1 MDDSKRSRSA
11 KPKPKRS
18 WFKVF
23 VTIFLVVFIAGGAA
37 FAYVANKT
45 FQTAKQSEVELSR
58 GDKSD
63 KRAAAV
69 DLTKDH
75 FSVLLVGTDERP
87 GDTSSRADTMIVA
100 TFNKTNKQVSLLS
113 IPRDSLVM
121 IPSVGYEDKI
131 NHSYAFGGIDSTI
144 ETVEKLLDIPI
155 DYYGSINF
163 NGVVAIVDAVGGIEV
178 DVKLPIDTLNS
189 SDKKGGVKLEPG
201 LQRLNGEE
209 ALAYARMR
217 YEDPEGDI
225 GRTKRQQQVV
235 QAIIDQSTS
244 FGSITKL
251 NKLMDATGDNF
262 TTNMSLTEAFQLQ
275 PFVKS
280 LDTVNRIDLKG
291 TDAKINGAYYY
302 QLDPGS
308 LTDAK
313 TMLKEQLNLPDTA
326 DESTS
331 TPEVTDDST
340 TEIN

>member
-1 MDDSKRSRSA
+1 VDDSKRSRSA

-23 VTIFLVVFIAGGAA
+23 VTVFLVVFIAGGAA

-100 TFNKTNKQVSLLS
+100 TFNKTDKQVNLLS

-144 ETVEKLLDIPI
+144 ETVETLLDIPI
-155 DYYGSINF
+155 DYYGSI
-163 NGVVAIVDAVGGIEV
+163 
-178 DVKLPIDTLNS
+178 
-189 SDKKGGVKLEPG
+189 
-201 LQRLNGEE
+201 
-209 ALAYARMR
+209 
-217 YEDPEGDI
+217 
-225 GRTKRQQQVV
+225 
-235 QAIIDQSTS
+235 
-244 FGSITKL
+244 
-251 NKLMDATGDNF
+251 
-262 TTNMSLTEAFQLQ
+262 
-275 PFVKS
+275 
-280 LDTVNRIDLKG
+280 
-291 TDAKINGAYYY
+291 KINGAYYY
-302 QLDPGS
+302 QLDPSS
-308 LTDAK
+308 LADAK
-313 TMLKEQLNLPDTA
+313 TMLKEQLNLPETA
-326 DESTS
+326 
-331 TPEVTDDST
+331 DDST
-340 TEIN
+340 TTPEVSNDSTVESN